1 MSSLKILIVVLMALT
16 LCVVIAGV
24 VVLTTSKKLNKKYGN
39 KLMTLRVAMQ
49 ALIIIM
55 IACLYFTH

>member
-1 MSSLKILIVVLMALT
+1 MVIT

-24 VVLTTSKKLNKKYGN
+24 VILSTNKKLNQKYGN

-49 ALIIIM
+49 AMIIIM
-55 IACLYFTH
+55 IACLYFIH

>member
-1 MSSLKILIVVLMALT
+1 MSSFKILIVILMVIT

-24 VVLTTSKKLNKKYGN
+24 VILSTNKKLNQKYGN

-49 ALIIIM
+49 AMIIIM
-55 IACLYFTH
+55 IACLYFIH

>member
-1 MSSLKILIVVLMALT
+1 MSSLKILIVVLMGIT
-16 LCVVIAGV
+16 LCVVIGGV

-49 ALIIIM
+49 ALIIIL